1 MDQRLAVLLSQPF
14 GAPLNLQVN
23 EDDDGRVI
31 IRAAAN
37 KLNCQSVFGLEQ
49 RASAEGPRGSERF
62 APWEA
67 ETLSWHT
74 ASLYEPCAGDHVTH
88 VNGIELAA
96 FPDFASKEG
105 ERSRAR

>member
-1 MDQRLAVLLSQPF
+1 MDQRLAVSSS
-14 GAPLNLQVN
+14 ALNLQVN
-23 EDDDGRVI
+23 DDDGRVI

-49 RASAEGPRGSERF
+49 RASAEVPL
-62 APWEA
+62 WEA
-67 ETLSWHT
+67 ETPSWHT

-96 FPDFASKEG
+96 FPDSASKEG